1 MHFMLQKEVVQRL
14 AATPGSKTY
23 GRLSVMAQYYCEV
36 TELLH
41 VPPSAFYPE
50 PKVDS
55 AIVRLTPFSTS
66 PYPEL
71 AFSTLEALVAKAFS
85 MRRKTLINNL
95 KPLLTAEDLLTLE
108 INPERRPEQISVVE
122 YVKIAKFIA
131 T

>member
-1 MHFMLQKEVVQRL
+1 MTV
-14 AATPGSKTY
+14 
-23 GRLSVMAQYYCEV
+23 
-36 TELLH
+36 LLH